1 MDATEPALE
10 ITVNGNNDHIVGA
23 LSFNGNYL
31 GSCYLNNSSSC
42 VIVAEQDLSNFTEV
56 TLTVTGYNKIP
67 YITQITMGSACSG
80 FSTGDI
86 NADSFI
92 NVQDIVLLVGIVLD
106 TLNPDEC
113 QLEFGDFNQDSTI
126 NIQDIVLLVGT
137 ILG

>member
-1 MDATEPALE
+1 MMKQIIGLYLEIQVLEVRTNTPSSLNVIHDDSMDATEPALE

-23 LSFNGNYL
+23 LSFNGDYL

-42 VIVAEQDLSNFTEV
+42 VIVSEQNLSNFTEV

-92 NVQDIVLLVGIVLD
+92 NVQDVVLSVGIVLG
-106 TLNPDEC
+106 L
-113 QLEFGDFNQDSTI
+113 
-126 NIQDIVLLVGT
+126 
-137 ILG
+137 